1 MNFWG
6 RKEVK
11 RSFKVLP
18 FYKLSTENPYTER
31 LNNTDMLR
39 ELPFYDKLN
48 IVKTSKAF
56 KRYAHSVGV
65 M

>member
-18 FYKLSTENPYTER
+18 FYKLSIENPYTER

-48 IVKTSKAF
+48 
-56 KRYAHSVGV
+56 KRQKHLKDMHIASE
-65 M
+65 